1 MNPATKPAGE
11 KTKEL
16 ILSTALEL
24 FRKSGL
30 EPATMRDIASSADV
44 ALGAAYYYF
53 PSKEAIVSAY
63 YDQVQRTHAEK
74 VREEWKGKSGLRERL
89 GVVFHSKL
97 EILKDDRRFLGALFR
112 YSGDPQ
118 HPLSVFGKGTRVQRA
133 QSMAIFREAIA
144 KTSISEEAQQLLPAA
159 LWLVHLGMILYF
171 IYDESSDQRKTHK
184 LLDGVLD
191 LLTQAI
197 ELSDSALVRTF
208 VQPFQNRV
216 LQMLQ
221 EAGWTAEL

>member
-1 MNPATKPAGE
+1 MRTINKSAGE
-11 KTKEL
+11 KTKAV
-16 ILSTALEL
+16 ILQTALEL
-24 FRKSGL
+24 FRRRGF
-30 EPATMRDIASSADV
+30 AVTTMRDIARSADV

-89 GVVFHSKL
+89 GVVFYSKL

-118 HPLSVFGKGTRVQRA
+118 HPLSVFGKGTQMQRA

-191 LLTQAI
+191 FLTKAI
-197 ELSDSALVRTF
+197 E
-208 VQPFQNRV
+208 
-216 LQMLQ
+216 
-221 EAGWTAEL
+221 

>member
-30 EPATMRDIASSADV
+30 ETATMRDIASSADV

-63 YDQVQRTHAEK
+63 YDQVQRAHAEK
-74 VREEWKGKSGLRERL
+74 VREEWKGKSALRERL

-97 EILKDDRRFLGALFR
+97 EFLKTDRGFLGRLFR
-112 YSGDPQ
+112 STGVPQ
-118 HPLSVFGKGTRVQRA
+118 PQLHVFGNAT
-133 QSMAIFREAIA
+133 
-144 KTSISEEAQQLLPAA
+144 
-159 LWLVHLGMILYF
+159 
-171 IYDESSDQRKTHK
+171 
-184 LLDGVLD
+184 
-191 LLTQAI
+191 
-197 ELSDSALVRTF
+197 
-208 VQPFQNRV
+208 
-216 LQMLQ
+216 
-221 EAGWTAEL
+221 